1 MLELVERGRPE
12 LIEEL
17 ADGSESFRADG
28 VEAALALRS
37 YSDQAGLAQ
46 DLQVL
51 RDRLLGDVEVGGDL
65 VDRARLLA
73 HEHQDRPSTR
83 LAQRGKRRLGTHAAK
98 VIKGTSC
105 TSANLCTLFP
115 VYQEACMPTD
125 SALDAARCYHQA
137 WTSRNY
143 ERAAALLA
151 ATLTVEVPINDY
163 PSKESFAGALRS
175 FGDLVTRVD
184 LLAEMSAAN
193 EAMLLYDLT
202 AEQLGTLRVAEHF
215 TIENGKIVRLRQ
227 IHDTAPVRA
236 WLAASTPAGAHAS

>member
-1 MLELVERGRPE
+1 
-12 LIEEL
+12 
-17 ADGSESFRADG
+17 
-28 VEAALALRS
+28 
-37 YSDQAGLAQ
+37 
-46 DLQVL
+46 
-51 RDRLLGDVEVGGDL
+51 
-65 VDRARLLA
+65 
-73 HEHQDRPSTR
+73 
-83 LAQRGKRRLGTHAAK
+83 
-98 VIKGTSC
+98 
-105 TSANLCTLFP
+105 
-115 VYQEACMPTD
+115 MPTD

-163 PSKESFAGALRS
+163 TSKESFAGALRS